1 MPSVTIHLDD
11 RPFSVEAGQSLLP
24 LCLSM
29 GRKLPYFCWHP
40 ALGSVGACR
49 QCAVKQFK
57 DENDKRGRLV
67 MACMTAVADGMRFS
81 IDDDEARAFRAGI
94 IEGLML
100 NHPHDCPV
108 CDEGGHCHLQDMT
121 LMTGHDYRRTR
132 FPKRTFRN
140 QYLGPFV
147 NHEMNRCIQCYRC
160 VRFYREYAGGHDLN
174 AFAQRDRVYFGRS
187 EDGALQ
193 SDFSGNLVEVC
204 PTGVFTD
211 ATLKHHYARKWDLRM
226 APSLCIHC
234 GLGCNITAGE
244 RAGFLRGIVNRYHSE
259 INGYFLCD
267 RGRFGYEFVNS
278 GDRVQFPRRRFGH
291 QYQTLSREEAVS
303 AAAYILK
310 ENDGVLGI
318 GSPHVSLESNFALR
332 TLVGKDNF
340 CAGVAAKEDELLRQ
354 ALQILRSTAARRA
367 SLHEIEDAD
376 AVLVL
381 GEDIPNVAPRMAL
394 SLRQSVRQRSFQ
406 IAAQLR
412 IAPWLDHA
420 VREAAQDQRSP
431 LFVLTPLPTGLDEI
445 AAASLRLVPDEIA
458 RLTWAIAARMGES
471 MPAVPDLPEELAA
484 QAKTIAEAL
493 QTAQRPLI
501 IAGVTT
507 GSAAVLEA
515 AERLASLLAAKNP
528 AASLAL
534 IVPECNSVGLMMLEP
549 APLSLAFERI
559 RSGTADTL
567 VLLENNLYRRAPASE
582 VEALLTAVPHLIV
595 LSHLGVTTSERAEI
609 LLPAAPFA
617 ESDGTMVNNEG
628 RAQRFYRVYERRY
641 ARLLKEGESDA
652 TDMSW
657 RWLRDLANASGRVA
671 VNWDTLD
678 AIIASIAAEI
688 PALAGIVDAAPSADF
703 RLAGE
708 KIPREPH
715 RYSGRT
721 AMRANLSVHEP
732 KPPDDPDSALSFT
745 MEGYS
750 GTPPAALQPFFWAPS
765 WNSIQ
770 ATFLFQQ
777 EINGPLRGGVNGVQ
791 LLPSQSAAA
800 PRRPLQPPSIP
811 PHFTPRHGEWLL
823 LPRYFIFGSEEFS
836 RISPAIAQRVPAASI
851 LLHPDDAARLGVE
864 AGMRVTVELPGLNH
878 SLAAQFDPR
887 MLPGTAALPVGLMP
901 FVALPAWG
909 RLSPT

>member
-11 RPFSVEAGQSLLP
+11 RPFRVEAGQSLLP
-24 LCLSM
+24 TCLSL
-29 GRKLPYFCWHP
+29 GKNLPYFCWHP
-40 ALGSVGACR
+40 ALGAVGACR

-81 IDDDEARAFRAGI
+81 LEDEEARAFRAGV

-108 CDEGGHCHLQDMT
+108 CDEGGRCHLQDMT
-121 LMTGHDYRRTR
+121 VLTGHDYRRTR

-160 VRFYREYAGGHDLN
+160 VRFYREYAGGRDLN
-174 AFAQRDRVYFGRS
+174 VFGQRDRVYFGRS
-187 EDGALQ
+187 GDGVLQ

-211 ATLKHHYARKWDLRM
+211 ATLKHHYTRKWDLRM

-234 GLGCNITAGE
+234 SLGCNITAGE
-244 RAGFLRGIVNRYHSE
+244 RYGILRCIVNRYHSE
-259 INGYFLCD
+259 VNGYFLCD

-278 GDRVQFPRRRFGH
+278 GYRVQYPRRRLGH
-291 QYQTLSREEAVS
+291 QYQTLSHEEAV
-303 AAAYILK
+303 AAAAHILR
-310 ENDGVLGI
+310 ENGHVLGI
-318 GSPHVSLESNFALR
+318 GSPCATLESNFALR
-332 TLVGKDNF
+332 TLVGKENF

-354 ALQILRSTAARRA
+354 ALRILRSTAAHRA
-367 SLHEIEDAD
+367 SLREIENSD

-406 IAAQLR
+406 IAEQLR

-431 LFVLTPLPTGLDEI
+431 LFILTPLPTGLDEI
-445 AAASLRLVPDEIA
+445 ATAALRLVPDEIA
-458 RLTWAIAARMGES
+458 RLTWAIVAQINGGL
-471 MPAVPDLPEELAA
+471 PAIPDLPQELTA
-484 QAKTIAEAL
+484 QAKSIAETL
-493 QTAQRPLI
+493 QTAQQPLI
-501 IAGVTT
+501 IAGVTA

-515 AERLASLLAAKNP
+515 AERLAGLLAAKNP

-534 IVPECNSVGLMMLEP
+534 IVPECNSVGLMMMDP
-549 APLSLAFERI
+549 APLSLAFDRI
-559 RSGTADTL
+559 RNGSTDTL
-567 VLLENNLYRRAPASE
+567 IILENDLYRRAPASE

-595 LSHLGVTTSERAEI
+595 LSHQGGTTSERAEI
-609 LLPAAPFA
+609 LLPVAPFA

-641 ARLLKEGESDA
+641 ARLLKEDESDS

-657 RWLRDLANASGRVA
+657 HWLRDLANASGRVE
-671 VNWDTLD
+671 VNWETLD
-678 AIIASIAAEI
+678 AIIAAVAAEL
-688 PALAGIVDAAPSADF
+688 PALAGIADAAPSADF
-703 RLAGE
+703 RIADE

-750 GTPPAALQPFFWAPS
+750 GPPPAALQPFFWAPN

-770 ATFLFQQ
+770 STFLFQQ
-777 EINGPLRGGVNGVQ
+777 EINGPLRGGVNGV
-791 LLPSQSAAA
+791 LLF
-800 PRRPLQPPSIP
+800 PLQPAAVTRTPTQLP
-811 PHFTPRHGEWLL
+811 PVPPRFTVRQGEWLL

-836 RISPAIAQRVPAASI
+836 RVSPAVAQRVPAASI
-851 LLHPDDAARLGVE
+851 LLHPDDAARLGIE
-864 AGMRVTVELPGLNH
+864 AGARVTVELPGLH
-878 SLAAQFDPR
+878 HLLTVHLEPL

-901 FVALPAWG
+901 FVSLPAWG
-909 RLSPT
+909 RLSPI